1 MAGKKRTTLKKEL
14 TLFDVYAIS
23 TGAMFSSGFFL
34 LPGIAAAETG
44 PSVILAY
51 LVAGLFILP
60 TMISVAE
67 LSTAMPRA
75 GGAYYFIDR
84 SLGPLFGTIGGIGT
98 WLALIF
104 KSAFALIGMG
114 AYLAIF
120 IDLPILPVAI
130 GLTIVFGLMNI
141 IGAKESSWL
150 QKVLVTV
157 LVVILLFYVVQG
169 VFSLFRV
176 DFFQVLREEFDP
188 FFQFGPQGFFATI
201 GLVFVS
207 YAGLTKVASV
217 SEEVRNPDRNIPLG
231 MALSLATA
239 TFIYVVGVFIMVM
252 SLDPSEFH
260 ADLTP
265 VATSG
270 EAFMGWLPGRTG
282 IILIVVAAIAAFA
295 STANAGIMSA
305 ARYPLAMARD
315 RLIPS
320 VFGKIGRFGTP
331 AVSTLAT
338 MLLMILLLL
347 VFNVEAV
354 AKLASAFQLLLFA
367 ILNICVIVMRES
379 RIEGYDPGFRSPF
392 YPWMQ
397 LVGFFLSAYLIVE
410 MGLLSILF
418 TLTVIAIAVLWY
430 FKYAIDRIEREGA
443 IFHVH
448 ARLGEYQY
456 EGLEQ
461 ELREIVQEKGLRKE
475 DQYARVVE
483 GAMVLDLADVRD
495 FEQVVEQVAGEF
507 SEKLGVPKS
516 LLLNQFFKSSEKAL
530 PVGKAAAI
538 KHVKLEKDI
547 ETTAALVRIH
557 PGIEM
562 DEAVLEPSE
571 EERRKSKINCLVF
584 LISAKQKA
592 DQHFRILVHLSEK
605 IDTPNFYDRWKYA
618 KDEQELKE
626 LFLDEDLFVNI
637 RIKSKGKTE
646 YFIDRQVKYLDLP
659 GESLIT
665 VVRRKDKV
673 IFPHGNT
680 VLREGDE
687 LFIIGENEDIEALKK
702 KYCNNSI
709 EASK

>member
-1 MAGKKRTTLKKEL
+1 MAEKKRASLKKEL

-34 LPGIAAAETG
+34 LPGIAAAGTG
-44 PSVILAY
+44 PSVALAY

-84 SLGPLFGTIGGIGT
+84 SLGPLFGTVGGFGT

-114 AYLAIF
+114 AYVAIF
-120 IDLPILPVAI
+120 IDLPIIPVAI

-150 QKVLVTV
+150 QRVMATV
-157 LVVILLFYVVQG
+157 LVVILLFYIVQG
-169 VFSLFRV
+169 VSFLFRI
-176 DFFQVLREEFDP
+176 DFFQVLREEFEP
-188 FFQFGPQGFFATI
+188 FFQFGAQGFFATI

-207 YAGLTKVASV
+207 YAGLTQVASV

-270 EAFMGWLPGRTG
+270 EAFMRWLPGRTG
-282 IILIVVAAIAAFA
+282 IILIVIAAIAAFA

-305 ARYPLAMARD
+305 SRYPLAMARD
-315 RLIPS
+315 RLIPDF
-320 VFGKIGRFGTP
+320 FGKIGRFGTP
-331 AVSTLAT
+331 VLSTLAT
-338 MLLMILLLL
+338 MLLMILFLLIL
-347 VFNVEAV
+347 NVEVV

-367 ILNICVIVMRES
+367 LLNGCVIVMRES
-379 RIEGYDPGFRSPF
+379 KIEGYDPGFRSPF

-397 LVGFFLSAYLIVE
+397 LAGFFLSAYLIAE
-410 MGLLSILF
+410 MGLVSILF
-418 TLTVIAIAVLWY
+418 TLTVIAFAVIWY
-430 FKYAIDRIEREGA
+430 FKYAINRIDREGA

-461 ELREIVQEKGLRKE
+461 ELREIVREKGLRKE

-483 GAMVLDLADVRD
+483 SALVLDLTDVRD
-495 FEQVVEQVAGEF
+495 FEQVVDLVAGKF
-507 SEKLGVPKS
+507 SEKLDVSKAV
-516 LLLNQFFKSSEKAL
+516 LLEQFLESGEKAL
-530 PVGKAAAI
+530 PAGKAAAI
-538 KHVKLEKDI
+538 KHLKLDKDF
-547 ETTAALVRIH
+547 ETAAALVRLR

-562 DEAVLEPSE
+562 EEAVLELSE
-571 EERRKSKINCLVF
+571 EERSGSKINCLVF
-584 LISAKQKA
+584 LLSPKKRA
-592 DQHFRILVHLSEK
+592 DQHFRILVHLSEE
-605 IDTPNFYDRWKYA
+605 IDTPDFYNRWKYA
-618 KDEQELKE
+618 KDEQKLKE
-626 LFLDEDLFVNI
+626 LFLDEDLFINI
-637 RIKSKGKTE
+637 RVKPKDKTE
-646 YFIDRQVKYLDLP
+646 YFIDRQVKFLDLP

-665 VVRRKDKV
+665 VVRRGGQV

-687 LFIIGENEDIEALKK
+687 LFIIGEKEDIKELGKRFDQNSQGKK
-702 KYCNNSI
+702 
-709 EASK
+709 

>member
-1 MAGKKRTTLKKEL
+1 M
-14 TLFDVYAIS
+14 FDVYAIS

-51 LVAGLFILP
+51 LVAGIFILP

-98 WLALIF
+98 WLALVF

-114 AYLAIF
+114 AYVAIF
-120 IDLPILPVAI
+120 IDVPILPVAI
-130 GLTIVFGLMNI
+130 GLTVVFGLTNI
-141 IGAKESSWL
+141 IGAKETSLL
-150 QKVLVTV
+150 QKMLVTV
-157 LVVILLFYVVQG
+157 LVVILLFYVIQG
-169 VFSLFRV
+169 LFV
-176 DFFQVLREEFDP
+176 LFEIDFINVLREEFDP

-239 TFIYVVGVFIMVM
+239 TFIYVIGVLIMVM
-252 SLDPSEFH
+252 LLDADEFH
-260 ADLTP
+260 NDLTP
-265 VATSG
+265 VATAG
-270 EAFMGWLPGRTG
+270 KTFMGWLPGMTG
-282 IILIVVAAIAAFA
+282 IILIVIAAIAAFA

-305 ARYPLAMARD
+305 SRYPLAMARD

-320 VFGKIGRFGTP
+320 YFARIGRFGTP
-331 AVSTLAT
+331 YVSTLAT
-338 MLLMILLLL
+338 VVGMILLLL

-379 RIEGYDPGFRSPF
+379 RIEGYDPGFKSPF

-397 LVGFFLSAYLIVE
+397 LAGFFLSAYLIVE
-410 MGLLSILF
+410 MGFLSILF
-418 TLTVIAIAVLWY
+418 TLTVIAISVVWY
-430 FKYAIDRIEREGA
+430 FKYAIGRIEREGA

-448 ARLGEYQY
+448 ARLGKYQY
-456 EGLEQ
+456 EGLDQ
-461 ELREIVQEKGLRKE
+461 ELRDIVREKGLRKE
-475 DQYARVVE
+475 DQYGKVVE
-483 GAMVLDLADVRD
+483 SAFVLDLTDVGGYEEIVELVADK
-495 FEQVVEQVAGEF
+495 F
-507 SEKLGVPKS
+507 SEKLEVPKKV
-516 LLLNQFFKSSEKAL
+516 LLGHFLESAEKAL

-547 ETTAALVRIH
+547 ETLAALVRIH
-557 PGIEM
+557 PGIEI
-562 DEAVLEPSE
+562 DEEILEPSE
-571 EERRKSKINCLVF
+571 EERRKSKINCLIF
-584 LISAKQKA
+584 LISSKVKA
-592 DQHFRILVHLSEK
+592 GQHFRILVHLSEMIET
-605 IDTPNFYDRWKYA
+605 IDFYDRWKYA
-618 KDEQELKE
+618 KDEKELKE
-626 LFLDEDLFVNI
+626 LLLDEDLFINV
-637 RIKSKGKTE
+637 RLKEKAKSAVL
-646 YFIDRQVKYLDLP
+646 IDRQVKDLALP

-665 VVRRKDKV
+665 IVRRKGKV
-673 IFPHGNT
+673 IFPHGST
-680 VLREGDE
+680 LLKRGDE
-687 LFIIGENEDIEALKK
+687 LFIIGEKEDIEEIRK
-702 KYCNNSI
+702 KYCKDS
-709 EASK
+709 